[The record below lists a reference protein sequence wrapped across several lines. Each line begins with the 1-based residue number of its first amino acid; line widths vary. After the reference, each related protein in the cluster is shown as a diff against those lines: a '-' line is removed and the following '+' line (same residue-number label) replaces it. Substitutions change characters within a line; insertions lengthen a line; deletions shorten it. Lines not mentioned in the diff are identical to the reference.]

1 MVSKCAN
8 PVCSASFRYFREGR
22 LFEIEVTSAPS
33 ANPANASRKPHR
45 RVEYFWLC
53 SKCAQKMTVTLDQE
67 RRNVV
72 TVPLEAALARHV
84 TA

>member
-22 LFEIEVTSAPS
+22 LFEIEVT
-33 ANPANASRKPHR
+33 ANQLTGPTNSQRKPHR
-45 RVEYFWLC
+45 KVEYFWLC
-53 SKCAQKMTVTLDQE
+53 SACATKLTVKADE
-67 RRNVV
+67 GRGAV
-72 TVPLEAALARHV
+72 TVPLAGNATRHA

>member
-8 PVCSASFRYFREGR
+8 PGCSASFRYFREGR
-22 LFEIEVTSAPS
+22 LFEIEVTS
-33 ANPANASRKPHR
+33 NRNTDPATAQRKPHR

-53 SKCAQKMTVTLDQE
+53 PSCATRL
-67 RRNVV
+67 VV
-72 TVPLEAALARHV
+72 KVDEELGVITVPLVGTAVRHA

>member
-22 LFEIEVTSAPS
+22 LFEIEVTAGQN
-33 ANPANASRKPHR
+33 AGPASSQRKPHR
-45 RVEYFWLC
+45 KVEYFWLC
-53 SKCAQKMTVTLDQE
+53 PTCAKELTVRADELDGAI
-67 RRNVV
+67 
-72 TVPLEAALARHV
+72 TVPLVGTAVRHA

>member
-22 LFEIEVTSAPS
+22 LFEIEVTSAKRADPS
-33 ANPANASRKPHR
+33 SSERKPHR
-45 RVEYFWLC
+45 KVEYFWLC
-53 SKCAQKMTVTLDQE
+53 SRCATELTVEAHGDQGI
-67 RRNVV
+67 V
-72 TVPLEAALARHV
+72 TVPLAQKAARHA

>member
-22 LFEIEVTSAPS
+22 LFEIEVTAHHGVG
-33 ANPANASRKPHR
+33 PANSQRKPHR
-45 RVEYFWLC
+45 KVEYFWLC
-53 SKCAQKMTVTLDQE
+53 SNCATKLTVKADHE
-67 RRNVV
+67 HGVV
-72 TVPLEAALARHV
+72 TVPLVAKAAHHA